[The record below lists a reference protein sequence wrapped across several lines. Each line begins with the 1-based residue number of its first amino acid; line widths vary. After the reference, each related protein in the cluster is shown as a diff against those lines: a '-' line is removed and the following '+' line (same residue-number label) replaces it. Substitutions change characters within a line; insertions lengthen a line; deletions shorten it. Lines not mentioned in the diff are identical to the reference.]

1 MINASTINKN
11 IKRYIFGNP
20 LDTDSVVIHT
30 EDIESINEKNIKYM
44 TLNEDKNLEYILSND
59 DIVYGLGENVRGLN
73 KRGWIYESFC
83 SDEFSHTPDKRSL
96 YGAHNFIIIYGKE
109 TFGVFI
115 DSPSKVTFDIG
126 YTSKNKLKIINE
138 NSNFNLFIIE
148 GKTLQEIVKE
158 FRALIGESYIPP
170 KWAFGYGQ
178 SRWGYST
185 EDDVKEIIKSYKDND
200 IPLEMLYLDI
210 DYMEKFKDFTIE
222 KEAFPSFEGLVEY
235 CKSQNVRLIPIIDA
249 GIKVEDKYDLYEE
262 GIENNYFCTD
272 KDGQVF
278 TAAVWPG
285 KVHLPDFMQP
295 KVREW
300 FGSKYKILTD
310 KGIDGFW
317 NDMNEPALF
326 YSEEGLNKAYTK
338 AEELRKKNIGVYE
351 YFALK
356 DSFASMSNSIDDY
369 RNMYQKVNGKLVS
382 HYDIHNLY
390 GFNMTRA
397 AYEGLEK
404 IDSNKRFLLFSR
416 ASIIG
421 AHRFGG
427 VWTGDSSSW
436 WEHIEMT
443 IHMLPNL
450 NMCGFLFVGSDTGGF
465 SGNTTSD
472 LLIRWNQLSLF
483 TPLYR
488 NHSALGTRNQE
499 AYAFDEETTLTIR
512 NIIKFRYCLI
522 TYLYSEFM
530 KAVKNDSMYFK
541 PLSFEYEDEIS
552 KGIEDQLLIGESLMI
567 APIYK
572 QNSKGRYVYLPCDM
586 LLCKVS
592 KDGKLSFKPCR
603 EGHNFF
609 EYSLEEIIFYV
620 KKDKI
625 IPLVSNINKDIS
637 KELDII
643 AFIEDKA
650 EYYLYDD
657 DGVTKDYEGYK
668 DYSMKVLI
676 QRVKDNY
683 EIDVEKGSKCLIE
696 KVNMKIISK
705 EGKEINIVK
714 IV

>member
-1 MINASTINKN
+1 MNASTINKN

>member
-262 GIENNYFCTD
+262 GLENNYFCTD

-300 FGSKYKILTD
+300 FGSKYKVLTD

-625 IPLVSNINKDIS
+625 IPLVSNINKDIN